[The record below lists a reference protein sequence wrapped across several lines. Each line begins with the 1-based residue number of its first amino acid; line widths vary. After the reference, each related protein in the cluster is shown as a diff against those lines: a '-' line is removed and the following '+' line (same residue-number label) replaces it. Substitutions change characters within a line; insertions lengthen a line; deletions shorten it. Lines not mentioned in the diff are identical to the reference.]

1 MFTSPR
7 TSCSS
12 SSLLTMLWTTLSHAR
27 MSIMIL
33 NLINRSVNTRAECSA
48 RQEINS
54 SSLLLCSQLYPL
66 RFFVRFASLVLC
78 RIHFVVWVEKTT
90 ISIST
95 QCLSCIH
102 ILCSI
107 NIYRLPDNDSLSHS
121 TIRLVFTISIEMMM
135 MMRATRKWFTFFPS
149 SCMLFIKVFQSS
161 AYKIYVEREKRRWAE
176 KFTNK
181 TCTSYSFIVVVAAR
195 HAHEQQRD
203 DGSRKARE
211 FLSFTDIIYLY

>member
-12 SSLLTMLWTTLSHAR
+12 SSLLTLLWTTLSHAR

-78 RIHFVVWVEKTT
+78 RIYFVVWVEKTT
-90 ISIST
+90 ISISS

-135 MMRATRKWFTFFPS
+135 MMMRATRKWFTFFPS

-161 AYKIYVEREKRRWAE
+161 ACKIYVEREKSDDELKSSQTKLALPIRSSLRLPQDMHTNNRETMAAE
-176 KFTNK
+176 KPENF
-181 TCTSYSFIVVVAAR
+181 
-195 HAHEQQRD
+195 
-203 DGSRKARE
+203 
-211 FLSFTDIIYLY
+211 YLLRI

>member
-1 MFTSPR
+1 
-7 TSCSS
+7 
-12 SSLLTMLWTTLSHAR
+12 MLWTTLSHAR

-66 RFFVRFASLVLC
+66 RFFVQFASLVLC
-78 RIHFVVWVEKTT
+78 LIHFVVWVEKTT
-90 ISIST
+90 ISISS

-107 NIYRLPDNDSLSHS
+107 NIYRMADNDSLSHS
-121 TIRLVFTISIEMMM
+121 TFRLFFTMSIEMMM

-161 AYKIYVEREKRRWAE
+161 ECKIYVVRERSDDELKSSQTKLALPSRSSLRLPQDMHTNNRETMATEKPE
-176 KFTNK
+176 NF
-181 TCTSYSFIVVVAAR
+181 
-195 HAHEQQRD
+195 
-203 DGSRKARE
+203 
-211 FLSFTDIIYLY
+211 YLLWI